1 MTMQA
6 LLLEAVEQRLLRHL
20 DVQFAMMVAG
30 EEPAVMLAAAILSKD
45 AGEGHVCLPLS
56 RLAVDE
62 KMPPALQSCFA
73 LLGEA
78 VDWQAILLRSPA
90 VSATDTGTPLIL
102 TGERLY
108 LNRLWRNEL
117 TVARF
122 FSETNAPLPCDEA
135 QLRQVL
141 DTLFTSD
148 DATDWQKVAAAV
160 ALTRRISVISG
171 GPGTGKTT
179 TVAKL
184 LAALIQLSGE
194 QKCRIR
200 LAAPT
205 GKAAARLTESLGG
218 ALQKLPL
225 TGEQLALLP
234 NEASTLHRL
243 LGAQPGSQ
251 RLRYHAGNPLHL
263 DVLVVDE
270 ASMID
275 LTMMSRLIDALPP
288 HARVIFLGDR
298 DQLASVEA
306 GAVLGDICTYA
317 SLGYTAE
324 RAEELARLTGCSFAA
339 EQHSVAGALRDSLC
353 LLQKSYRFGSDSGIG
368 QLASAV
374 NRGDR
379 HTTCAVFDGTFTDI
393 EKKSLQSGEEYQ
405 AMLDDALLGYQH
417 FLTGVQQQRPPEQV
431 IAAFGEY
438 QLLCALREGPFGVS
452 GLNDRLEQL
461 LAQKRKINRTLH
473 SRWYEGRPVM
483 ISRNDSALGLF
494 NGDIGIALD
503 RGQGLRVWFQMPDG
517 SVKSFQPSRLPEHE
531 TAWAMTVH
539 KSQGSEFNHAALILP
554 TQLSPVVTRELIYTA
569 ITRARQRL
577 SLYTDERVL
586 MQAIATR
593 TERRSGLGAIFES
606 L

>member
-30 EEPAVMLAAAILSKD
+30 EEPAVMFAAAILSKD

-62 KMPPALQSCFA
+62 KMPPALQACFA
-73 LLGEA
+73 LLGEN
-78 VDWQAILLRSPA
+78 VDWEAILLSSPA
-90 VSATDTGTPLIL
+90 VSGTDTGTPMILI
-102 TGERLY
+102 GERLY

-135 QLRQVL
+135 QLRHVL

-148 DATDWQKVAAAV
+148 DETDWQKVAAAV

-225 TGEQLALLP
+225 TGEHLALFP

-324 RAEELARLTGCSFAA
+324 RAQELARLTGCSLVS
-339 EQHSVAGALRDSLC
+339 ENHSLAGALRDSLC
-353 LLQKSYRFGSDSGIG
+353 LLQKSYRFGSSSGIG
-368 QLASAV
+368 QLAAAV

-417 FLTGVQQQRPPEQV
+417 FLTGVQQQSTPERV

-461 LAQKRKINRTLH
+461 LAQKRKIYRTLH

-554 TQLSPVVTRELIYTA
+554 TQLSPVITRELIYTA

-586 MQAIATR
+586 VQAIATR
-593 TERRSGLGAIFES
+593 TERRSGLSAIFES